1 MGRKLKKKS
10 DKEITIKSDET
21 KIVFGILLTILSI
34 GFTISP
40 FVDAV
45 LFRYIVKFLG
55 YTSVPIGLSLTYIS
69 IGMYT
74 NIKFFKSIKTVLG
87 LIIFSIAFSTF
98 LTFWIPDEIL
108 VSNYDYSL
116 YGGLFGYHIH
126 LQLLI
131 FMGRFLELLLLI
143 FLFILSISLLTNVKL
158 AQIRDFI
165 RDIFGNTSV
174 DPDLQ
179 GEDIEITN
187 HLGEGEQ
194 KVKLKGDSQLD
205 IFSNEAKPEDIV
217 MKKYTAES
225 HTQDSKVVK
234 VSALEPTEEQKYPN
248 WQFPSTDLL
257 QEPTYTPQDEKVYK
271 KNALVIEHT
280 LKSFGL
286 VCKVAEISVG
296 PTVVQYALSINIGTK
311 VSKVNNL
318 ADDLA
323 LALSVASSSIRIE
336 TPIPGTSYIGIET
349 PNPIKN
355 YVFAKEMVNHL
366 KKQTDLI
373 LPLLLG
379 KDVAGKYITA
389 DLTKMPHLLV
399 AGATGTGKSVGINS
413 ILLGLLMTKT
423 PDEVKFLL
431 VDPKMVEMAPYNG
444 IPYLMNPVITDMDL
458 VLNALEWAVQEMQR
472 RYLLLK
478 QAGVRNIKEYN
489 AMMGYH
495 AMHYIVIVVDEMADL
510 MFSKGAE
517 RGADVEM
524 KIVRLAQMARAI
536 GIHLILATQRPSV
549 NVITGLIKANVP
561 ARVAFQVATAID
573 SRVIIDQIGAETLL
587 GNGDMLFKNPTLTK
601 PIRIQGAF
609 TDIKDLDKVISHI
622 KGQAGEFEY
631 SKEIVE
637 TRPEPS
643 EKEKMKASE
652 SSSEIRKALEII
664 IMGRRASTSYLQR
677 KMGIGY
683 NKAATLIE
691 EMEELGAISPPE
703 GGGSVR
709 RILVSSPDQVL
720 GGEDN

>member
-1 MGRKLKKKS
+1 MPKKLKKKEG
-10 DKEITIKSDET
+10 KEITIKSDET
-21 KIVFGILLTILSI
+21 KITFGVLLTILSI

-45 LFRYIVKFLG
+45 LFRYIVSIFG
-55 YTSVPIGLSLTYIS
+55 YTSIPIGLSLTYIS

-74 NIKFFKSIKTVLG
+74 NIKFFKSIKTVIG

-98 LTFWIPDEIL
+98 LTFWIPDEVL

-116 YGGLFGYHIH
+116 YGGLFGYYIH

-158 AQIRDFI
+158 SQIRDLLHDVF
-165 RDIFGNTSV
+165 NSQ
-174 DPDLQ
+174 PKSEDLM
-179 GEDIEITN
+179 GEDIEINN
-187 HLGEGEQ
+187 HLEGKDKENI
-194 KVKLKGDSQLD
+194 KKD
-205 IFSNEAKPEDIV
+205 IQDMFTQSEPNQEEIV
-217 MKKYTAES
+217 MKKYSSDIHKEKIET
-225 HTQDSKVVK
+225 
-234 VSALEPTEEQKYPN
+234 EPTIAIQEEGQKYPN
-248 WQFPSTDLL
+248 WVFPSPELL
-257 QEPTYTPQDEKVYK
+257 QEPKYTPQDEKVYK

-318 ADDLA
+318 SDDLA
-323 LALSVASSSIRIE
+323 LALSVPSSSIRIE

-355 YVFAKEMVNHL
+355 YVYAKEMVYHL
-366 KKQTDLI
+366 KKQDDLI

-413 ILLGLLMTKT
+413 ILLGLIMTKS

-444 IPYLMNPVITDMDL
+444 IPYLMNPVITDMNL

-489 AMMGYH
+489 TMMGYH
-495 AMHYIVIVVDEMADL
+495 AMHYIVIVIDEMADL
-510 MFSKGAE
+510 MLSRNTE
-517 RGADVEM
+517 RGAPDVET

-561 ARVAFQVATAID
+561 ARIAYQVATAID

-587 GNGDMLFKNPTLTK
+587 GNGDMLFKNPALTK
-601 PIRIQGAF
+601 PTRIQGAF
-609 TDIKDLDKVISHI
+609 TDIKDLDKVITHI
-622 KGQAGEFEY
+622 KGQAGDVEY
-631 SKEIVE
+631 TKEIVE
-637 TRPEPS
+637 TKAEPND
-643 EKEKMKASE
+643 KEKMKASE
-652 SSSEIRKALEII
+652 SSSEMRRALEIVI
-664 IMGRRASTSYLQR
+664 NARKASTSYLQR

-691 EMEELGAISPPE
+691 EMEELGAISAPE
-703 GGGSVR
+703 GGASAR
-709 RILVSSPDQVL
+709 RVLITSPDQVL
-720 GGEDN
+720 GSEEE